1 MHIYFIIKNNNNTRI
16 LNQKANEMNSKT
28 VTSLSISNP
37 KRILRLDASASP
49 ANSNSRKLGN
59 YLLDQLEQ
67 GNLALE
73 TLERNLNTELS
84 FIDSNWI
91 AANFT
96 ASDERNQDQSARLAF
111 SDELIAELNWADHIV
126 LTTPMYNFGV
136 PATLK
141 AWIDLVCR
149 AGVTFQYGANGP
161 EGLLKGK
168 RIDIVITTG
177 GAPLDSPVD
186 FVSGYLRQVFNFIG
200 IKNIN
205 IIGAD
210 QMNVDG
216 DASFAKAISKIEQT
230 YPAIAA

>member
-1 MHIYFIIKNNNNTRI
+1 MNSQTVTNLSTYKPHRI
-16 LNQKANEMNSKT
+16 LQ
-28 VTSLSISNP
+28 
-37 KRILRLDASASP
+37 LDASATPGDS
-49 ANSNSRKLGN
+49 SSRKLGN
-59 YLLDQLEQ
+59 YLVRQLTQTNPAIE
-67 GNLALE
+67 LR
-73 TLERNLNTELS
+73 ERDLNTGLS

-96 ASDERNQDQSARLAF
+96 TSDEREAVQSARLEF
-111 SDELIAELNWADHIV
+111 SDTLIAELNWADHIV

-149 AGVTFQYGANGP
+149 AGVTFRYGANGA

-168 RIDIVITTG
+168 RVDIVITTG

-186 FVSGYLRQVFNFIG
+186 FVSGYLRQVFGFIG
-200 IKNIN
+200 IEDIN

-216 DASFAKAISKIEQT
+216 EASFARAIAQIEQT
-230 YPAIAA
+230 YAAIAA

>member
-1 MHIYFIIKNNNNTRI
+1 
-16 LNQKANEMNSKT
+16 MNSKT
-28 VTSLSISNP
+28 VTNLTIANP
-37 KRILRLDASASP
+37 KRVLRLDVSANPGDS
-49 ANSNSRKLGN
+49 SSRKLGN
-59 YLLDQLEQ
+59 YLLRQLQQ
-67 GNLALE
+67 GNPAME
-73 TLERNLNTELS
+73 TRERDLNTGLS

-96 ASDERNQDQSARLAF
+96 AKEERDEYQSAHLEL
-111 SDELIAELNWADHIV
+111 SDQLIAELNWANHFV

-136 PATLK
+136 PGTLK

-149 AGVTFQYGANGP
+149 AEVTFRYGENGA

-168 RIDIVITTG
+168 RVDIVITTG

-200 IKNIN
+200 INDIN

-210 QMNVDG
+210 QMNVDAN
-216 DASFAKAISKIEQT
+216 ASFAKAISQIEQT